1 MLVIPEP
8 YVNLL
13 KKNFLC
19 YEGDTLHIPLATKNI
34 LGFRLLFKE
43 EDVGHLRYKHD
54 SENATLTIYS
64 IQPSD
69 SGVWKVYGGNAVGF
83 RIVTFNITVIGVSVD
98 LGNLLIN

>member
-19 YEGDTLHIPLATKNI
+19 YEGDTLHIPLTTKNI
-34 LGFRLLFKE
+34 LGFRLLFRE

-64 IQPSD
+64 IQLSD

-83 RIVTFNITVIGVSVD
+83 RIVTFNITVLGVSVD